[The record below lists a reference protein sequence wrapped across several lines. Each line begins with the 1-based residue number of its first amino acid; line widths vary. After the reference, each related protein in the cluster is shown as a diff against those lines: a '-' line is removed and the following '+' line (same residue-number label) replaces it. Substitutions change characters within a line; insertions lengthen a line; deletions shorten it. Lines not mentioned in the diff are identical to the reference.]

1 MKTEA
6 LGSNWSKFH
15 LESLTKTDKSR
26 DWNPPIRE
34 ISVRK
39 KGAYGLTPLHVACIN
54 PSTKPLQEIVAACP
68 DFQLTD
74 GIGRQPVHFAA
85 VNEKTYCLDYVLKHG
100 GFLKAVDKNGVTPII
115 MAAISGRA
123 KVGRGQIMFY
133 LFVFIKCI
141 LNIEIVFSFI
151 QIIEFLYKK
160 AEDQSKGQEE
170 GQLDKFG
177 HAGLN
182 LPQKNSWTPLH
193 HAVSE
198 GHIEAG
204 NFTRF

>member
-85 VNEKTYCLDYVLKHG
+85 VNEKTDCLDYVLKHG
-100 GFLKAVDKNGVTPII
+100 GFLKSVDKNGVTPII

-123 KVGRGQIMFY
+123 KVGANNV
-133 LFVFIKCI
+133 LFFFCV
-141 LNIEIVFSFI
+141 
-151 QIIEFLYKK
+151 YKMY
-160 AEDQSKGQEE
+160 
-170 GQLDKFG
+170 
-177 HAGLN
+177 
-182 LPQKNSWTPLH
+182 T
-193 HAVSE
+193 
-198 GHIEAG
+198 
-204 NFTRF
+204 